1 MIVIELKVEVDVIGA
16 VQSLYP
22 VAKLIPPAQLTH
34 PAGPVF
40 DDDPDVYAKSN
51 GLYPAEQVYPV

>member
-1 MIVIELKVEVDVIGA
+1 MIVFELEVEVDVIGA

-22 VAKLIPPAQLTH
+22 VAETVLAQLTH

-40 DDDPDVYAKSN
+40 DDNPYVKSN

>member
-1 MIVIELKVEVDVIGA
+1 MIEVDVIGA

-22 VAKLIPPAQLTH
+22 VAEPVLAQLTH

-40 DDDPDVYAKSN
+40 DDDPYVKSN

>member
-22 VAKLIPPAQLTH
+22 VAEPVPPAQLTH

-40 DDDPDVYAKSN
+40 DDNPYVKSN